1 MKFIELTRSSSLNLT
16 RDHDRVLI
24 NTTMIT
30 ALVELGPVDKLFNT
44 QVYTIGGGS
53 HVVRETVEEI
63 QKKIEESERVT
74 LKTWETGLR

>member
-1 MKFIELTRSSSLNLT
+1 
-16 RDHDRVLI
+16 
-24 NTTMIT
+24 MIT
-30 ALVELGPVDKLFNT
+30 ALIELGPVDKLFNT

-74 LKTWETGLR
+74 LKTWETGPR